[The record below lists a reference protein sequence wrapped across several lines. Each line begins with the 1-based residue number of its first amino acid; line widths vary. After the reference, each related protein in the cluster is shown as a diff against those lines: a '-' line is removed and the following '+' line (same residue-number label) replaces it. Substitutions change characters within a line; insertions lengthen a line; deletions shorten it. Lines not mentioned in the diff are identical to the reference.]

1 MRKKN
6 IYIYTNKKNER
17 SKKRKKKKDVKLV
30 PKFLVNFR
38 TYSGIMKKNKKEKK
52 KRETTGSR
60 VT

>member
-1 MRKKN
+1 MKEVKK
-6 IYIYTNKKNER
+6 
-17 SKKRKKKKDVKLV
+17 KKKKDVKLV